1 MHLSTQ
7 QHPVS
12 TTRVTSSLNNIR
24 SSENYFNSANSEDQ
38 DLLKNKQYQQ
48 RLINSIDLSGLTS
61 EQTDRLKLLVRKYSD
76 VFSTGDNDVGKVR

>member
-61 EQTDRLKLLVRKYSD
+61 EQTDRLKLLVRKYND

>member
-7 QHPVS
+7 QRPVS

-24 SSENYFNSANSEDQ
+24 SSENYFNLANSEDQ

-61 EQTDRLKLLVRKYSD
+61 EQTDRLKLLVRKYND